1 MCRPRRARAG
11 TGDAPT
17 IISWSRS
24 PSVAVV
30 ASRPR
35 QGQAKY
41 PWTWRRAAAGPVGT
55 RARRAASTGTTAPR
69 AVGGQ
74 RASPAGRA
82 AGYVYARPRTCDDAV
97 NPASRFRLRGW
108 LVVDAYA
115 PPPRV
120 RAAEAHAAVWP
131 RHPRHVK
138 AIDRE
143 LPAVNRPET
152 DAARLGLLDRRVRRA
167 RTSPAAACLV
177 ACKLACQVV
186 RSGRYVAAKLCVRP
200 AVRVHGTARATSATD
215 PRGNKDRSN

>member
-1 MCRPRRARAG
+1 MCRPRRALAG

-35 QGQAKY
+35 QGQAEI
-41 PWTWRRAAAGPVGT
+41 PMDMETRGRQSRRHARTASREHRNHGAARRGGQPAAAG
-55 RARRAASTGTTAPR
+55 AP
-69 AVGGQ
+69 
-74 RASPAGRA
+74 
-82 AGYVYARPRTCDDAV
+82 PRTCDDAV